1 MKPLVQRG
9 VGSRTNRQ
17 VRKFFNKPNKR
28 IVGLDYIDMSN
39 DKQRNV
45 VAESWLFVQRCDT
58 FACNSDSKD

>member
-1 MKPLVQRG
+1 MVYTIRRFLKPLVQRG

-17 VRKFFNKPNKR
+17 VRKFYNKPNKR

-45 VAESWLFVQRCDT
+45 VAES
-58 FACNSDSKD
+58 